1 MCKLLGCT
9 DVCGIIHR
17 MCRVIAEAEEIVKS
31 CSIFITEKVS
41 VLNSIFFLNNSVLFI
56 NRFTLICY
64 GFKVLNYISNK
75 QWF

>member
-31 CSIFITEKVS
+31 CSISITEKVS
-41 VLNSIFFLNNSVLFI
+41 VLNSIFLNTSVLFI
-56 NRFTLICY
+56 NHFILICY
-64 GFKVLNYISNK
+64 GFKVLNYISSK